1 MAFHLL
7 LVFAFFIEIVFA
19 GSHGVVHEEVYWKS
33 VFPNNPP
40 PSFVVGREMKD
51 AGVGEGLVELFREF
65 DNDHN
70 GFVSAAEL
78 RRGMPPDLG
87 TGDMVNELIREVDFD
102 GDGQMNYEEF
112 AKFMLFG

>member
-7 LVFAFFIEIVFA
+7 LLFVFFNIVFA
-19 GSHGVVHEEVYWKS
+19 GSYGVVHDEVYRKS
-33 VFPNNPP
+33 VLPNNPLS
-40 PSFVVGREMKD
+40 SFVVGREMKEI
-51 AGVGEGLVELFREF
+51 GVGEGLVELFREF
-65 DNDHN
+65 DEDQN

-87 TGDMVNELIREVDFD
+87 AGDMVNELIREVDFD

-112 AKFMLFG
+112 AKFMLSG